1 MITKFILTFVTFI
14 IADYIWLGLILN
26 KYMKSLLGD
35 LMAEKVNMIAVVFV
49 YVILSASVLF
59 IVSKTS
65 TSTQA
70 LFYGAVFGF
79 VVYAIYEFTNL
90 SFITKWP
97 KSLILI
103 DILWGT
109 FLCSLVSFFIK
120 YLYK

>member
-49 YVILSASVLF
+49 YIILSASVLF

-65 TSTQA
+65 TPTQA

-97 KSLILI
+97 KSKLILI
-103 DILWGT
+103 KTHKFPT
-109 FLCSLVSFFIK
+109 FLCIPIK
-120 YLYK
+120 YLKL